1 MLYLNNVM
9 EGRKMNTLNIS
20 IISLCTFLI
29 MYKTVV
35 TAIKFV
41 KCRTVVDAV
50 VIDMGI
56 RDEIEKEILFSPVYK
71 FRFNGKEYKVKNKG
85 LTNKDH
91 KRKLY
96 EHFKLRIDPNDPT
109 TVFDMPSQLK
119 SALFFVMFPI
129 MFITAIVIF
138 VNCDA
143 I

>member
-1 MLYLNNVM
+1 
-9 EGRKMNTLNIS
+9 MNILNIS

-35 TAIKFV
+35 TAIIFV

-56 RDEIEKEILFSPVYK
+56 RDEIEKELLFSPVYK
-71 FRFNGKEYKVKNKG
+71 FRFNGKEYKVENKG

-96 EHFKLRIDPNDPT
+96 EHFKLRIDPHDPT

-129 MFITAIVIF
+129 IFITVTVIIIN
-138 VNCDA
+138 V
-143 I
+143 